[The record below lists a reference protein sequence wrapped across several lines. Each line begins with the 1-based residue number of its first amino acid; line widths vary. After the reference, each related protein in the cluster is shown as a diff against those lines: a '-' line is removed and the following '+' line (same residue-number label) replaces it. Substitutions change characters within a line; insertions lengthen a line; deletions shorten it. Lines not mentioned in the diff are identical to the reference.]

1 MPAAKEIKSSELK
14 TSALLSSR
22 KVSMQEDGET
32 TKLNTEDSE
41 VRDKEIDATEDE
53 DDEADLNS
61 LTIPIAA
68 PASPK

>member
-32 TKLNTEDSE
+32 TKLNTEDS
-41 VRDKEIDATEDE
+41 
-53 DDEADLNS
+53 
-61 LTIPIAA
+61 
-68 PASPK
+68 